1 MTLGLLL
8 LLEGFCWCPRQDT
21 MLGQQWTVG
30 LGDGGSASQLRAE
43 KHPGLRTHAD
53 GKEHNLQQTLI
64 PADR

>member
-1 MTLGLLL
+1 
-8 LLEGFCWCPRQDT
+8 

-30 LGDGGSASQLRAE
+30 LGVGGSASQLRAE